1 MQAIS
6 LAHTPFYEI
15 TISGFLEISFG
26 TGKKKLSSR
35 RFPTSAF
42 FTKRFT
48 GPFLA
53 QRKEN
58 NFIRVMRKSTA
69 FGKKL
74 LNMFFTIQSF

>member
-6 LAHTPFYEI
+6 LAHTPFYKI
-15 TISGFLEISFG
+15 AISGFLEISFG

-35 RFPTSAF
+35 RLPTPAF
-42 FTKRFT
+42 FTNRFA

-53 QRKEN
+53 QRKEY

-74 LNMFFTIQSF
+74 LNIFFAIQSF